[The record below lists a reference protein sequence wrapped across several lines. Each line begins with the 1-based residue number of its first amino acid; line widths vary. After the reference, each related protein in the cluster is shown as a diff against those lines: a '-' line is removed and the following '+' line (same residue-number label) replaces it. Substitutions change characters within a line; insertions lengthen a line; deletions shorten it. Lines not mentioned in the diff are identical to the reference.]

1 MAFGTRGE
9 VLIVMTKMN
18 KNTLKAIASFLF
30 VFWLLGLMGKYSIGW
45 LYHGLLIVS
54 VMLLFI
60 ALVSS
65 KRVDIT
71 EIMEVN
77 SLSENDAVEVR
88 EFMDKHKLS
97 EKEALELWLAR
108 SKSCPADTHHLI
120 QTELRKIRQ
129 IEKKHKLSELEA
141 MKLLIFRLRLR
152 V

>member
-1 MAFGTRGE
+1 
-9 VLIVMTKMN
+9 MTKLN
-18 KNTLKAIASFLF
+18 KNTLEIVSLLLFFL
-30 VFWLLGLMGKYSIGW
+30 WLLGFMGKYSMGW
-45 LYHGLLIVS
+45 LYHGFLIVS

-65 KRVDIT
+65 KRSDIT

-77 SLSENDAVEVR
+77 SLSEDDAVEVR

-97 EKEALELWLAR
+97 EKEALELWCAR
-108 SKSCPADTHHLI
+108 SKTCPVNTHHLI
-120 QTELRKIRQ
+120 QTELRKIKQ